1 MPAKNLLIEQLQLA
15 VVEGDRVGAK
25 KAAREALDAGI
36 APLDAVE
43 QGLSEG
49 LHIVGDKFGRLE
61 VFLPEL
67 MMSSAAFSSAM
78 EVLEP
83 AILEIGQERKSPG
96 KVVIG
101 TVKGDIHKIG
111 KDIVAMLLRATGFQV
126 YDLGVDVPSS
136 TFLREATKVNADI
149 IAMSSLLTSTMPEQR
164 DLVTLLK
171 ERGER
176 DKYAIMV
183 GGGPVTADWAKQ
195 IGADAY
201 GRTAAEAVELALR
214 LIDR

>member
-1 MPAKNLLIEQLQLA
+1 MTKDRLLEELQLA
-15 VVEGDRVGAK
+15 MVEGDKQHAK
-25 KAAREALDAGI
+25 RAAEEALKAGMD
-36 APLDAVE
+36 PLEIVE
-43 QGLSEG
+43 SGLMEG
-49 LHIVGDKFGRLE
+49 LRIIGDKFSRLE

-67 MMSSAAFSSAM
+67 MMAANAFSSAM

-83 AILEIGQERKSPG
+83 VLMEKGQARRSPG

-111 KDIVAMLLRATGFQV
+111 KDIVAMLLKAAGFEV
-126 YDLGVDVPSS
+126 RDLGVDVPSF
-136 TFLREATKVNADI
+136 TFVKEAAKFGADI

-164 DLVTLLK
+164 EVIALLK

-176 DKYAIMV
+176 DKYIVMV
-183 GGGPVTADWAKQ
+183 GGGPVTQEWADQ
-195 IGADAY
+195 IGADGYAK
-201 GRTAAEAVELALR
+201 TAGEAVELALR